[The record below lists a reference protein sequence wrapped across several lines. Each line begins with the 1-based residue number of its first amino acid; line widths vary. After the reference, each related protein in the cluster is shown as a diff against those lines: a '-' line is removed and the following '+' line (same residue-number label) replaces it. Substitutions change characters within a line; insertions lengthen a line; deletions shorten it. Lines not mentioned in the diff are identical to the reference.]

1 MRRLL
6 VLALAAGLAPAAFA
20 DGLPDGRGVAT
31 PSGSQ
36 FQSEITPV
44 GDADDYVFDGYR
56 AATLTASVSVSRKST
71 LAPVL
76 EVFRPDGTLVAEG
89 DGLVLKARPRSVSA
103 RFTLDATGRWKVRVR
118 GGDGGPTG
126 DYAVALKTSKPGRS
140 NESAA
145 RDENGQYRFRIPA
158 RGGARLSW
166 SLEAASAATF
176 NSLVDPRGIPVTVP
190 PPGAPVRG
198 LVLPDGLPMGEF
210 VLTFDAPANAGSI
223 LLMTFTAVPPKAK
236 PRKGRLSAIEPAI
249 VSDSIAPASGGAGTL
264 ITLRMLAAEDPA
276 APRGGAVG
284 LLLDDVPLEDVQL
297 LGDHTTVTG
306 RVPAGLAL
314 GRYDVV
320 ATSTSG
326 QPAVRADAF
335 EVVPPPTLL
344 AFDPPF
350 GSVLGGGE
358 ITLTGRDFRASMGLL
373 FDGTQQPVT
382 ATYADAATLRFPL
395 PTHGAGFVTVGVVDL
410 GSQLRSELSTGQFEF
425 VTTPVINRVSP
436 ALVPILG
443 GETVT
448 LDGLLFAP
456 DDHVFLE
463 TTTPGSFE
471 DVSATQ
477 TTFMS
482 GTRHRFVTPL
492 RPKGDYRVYVIDAAG
507 RPNPPKSRTIT
518 YFDFANVTAASG
530 FGTSLTD
537 SGDAV
542 TSALLDVDG
551 DGDLDL
557 ALARS
562 GGATAAATPQ
572 TRVFVNDGHGVFS
585 DATAAVMPPA
595 GADDWRAD
603 RIVAADI
610 DGDGRTDL
618 LLTTNSLTVPPA
630 DRSHTRLLM
639 NERRGGTAP
648 DAEDRV
654 LRDRTI
660 DLMAPVRT
668 MKRYGAFGGDNATYV
683 SDGWR
688 GLDVWVGDLD
698 ANGSGPPDIVL
709 THDELKDDDNPN
721 AEVFRS
727 GVYCGNYCAAPQGG
741 FAYAYTFYWGGSRAF
756 TWDKNARSG
765 LGRYKFDP
773 NYFPR
778 KSGPLV
784 PSTAP
789 GGIGFQACSPHYNSI
804 CKSTFTPFTGKRLAV
819 GDLDADGKLDVAV
832 VADHAIQRRFTVN
845 GPLTTISSLQV
856 ARQGFNAQD
865 GAKVTDVTAKLTALG
880 TDLTGDAVAIGR
892 TGYPDGNAFGTI
904 AIARA
909 SSSPGLRLLRFF
921 DNSGTLAVA
930 DVSAETLPAPVGADV
945 LQAGEIRFLDVDGD
959 GDQELV
965 LLAPAAPGGTQA
977 ALRILR
983 NGGSGA
989 AAGVFDRAWNELVAA
1004 AVLPGDPFEGSA
1016 LSIGDLTG
1024 DGLPE
1029 FTVSR
1034 ALPGQQPADTRILSI
1049 QR

>member
-6 VLALAAGLAPAAFA
+6 VFALAAGLAPAAFA
-20 DGLPDGRGVAT
+20 DGLPDGRGVAA

-36 FQSEITPV
+36 FRSEITPA

-56 AATLTASVSVSRKST
+56 GATLTASVSVSRKST

-76 EVFRPDGTLVAEG
+76 EVIRPDGTLVLES
-89 DGLVLKARPRSVSA
+89 DGLVLKTHPRSASA
-103 RFTLDATGRWKVRVR
+103 RFALDASGVWKVRVR
-118 GGDGGPTG
+118 GGDEGRIG
-126 DYAVALKTSKPGRS
+126 DYTVALKTSKLGRS
-140 NESAA
+140 NVPAV
-145 RDENGQYRFRIPA
+145 RDENGQFRFFLPA
-158 RGGARLSW
+158 RGGAKLSW

-176 NSLVDPRGIPVTVP
+176 NSLVDPRGNSVDVP
-190 PPGAPVRG
+190 PPGVAVRG
-198 LVLPDGLPMGEF
+198 LLLPGGLPVGEY
-210 VLTFDAPANAGSI
+210 VLTFDAPAEAGSV
-223 LLMTFTAVPPKAK
+223 LLLSSSVVPPKSK
-236 PRKGRLSAIEPAI
+236 SRKGRLSGIEPAF
-249 VSDSIAPASGGAGTL
+249 VNGSISPTSGGAGTL
-264 ITLRMLAAEDPA
+264 VTLTMLSPEDPE

-284 LLLDDVPLEDVQL
+284 LFLDDVALEDVQL

-306 RVPAGLAL
+306 RVPAGLAP
-314 GRYDVV
+314 GVYDVV

-326 QPAVRADAF
+326 QPAVRAEAF
-335 EVVPPPTLL
+335 EVVPPPLLL

-350 GSVLGGGE
+350 GPVLGGGE

-382 ATYADAATLRFPL
+382 ATYADATTLRFPL

-410 GSQLRSELSTGQFEF
+410 GSQLRSDLTTTAFEF

-477 TTFMS
+477 TTFVS
-482 GTRHRFVTPL
+482 ATRHRFVTPV
-492 RPKGDYRVYVIDAAG
+492 RPRGDYRVHVIDALG

-518 YFDFANVTAASG
+518 YFDFADVTAASG
-530 FGTSLTD
+530 IGTSLADT
-537 SGDAV
+537 GDAV

-562 GGATAAATPQ
+562 GGETAAATSQ
-572 TRVFVNDGHGVFS
+572 TRVLLNDGHGTFT
-585 DATAAVMPPA
+585 DATASVMPPA

-603 RIVAADI
+603 RIVATDV
-610 DGDGRTDL
+610 DGDARMDL
-618 LLTTNSLTVPPA
+618 VLTTNSLTIPSES
-630 DRSHTRLLM
+630 RSHTRLLM
-639 NERRGGTAP
+639 NERRGGTGL
-648 DAEDRV
+648 DADQRV
-654 LRDRTI
+654 LRDRTA
-660 DLMAPVRT
+660 DLMPPVRT
-668 MKRYGAFGGDNATYV
+668 MRRYGAFGGDNSEYV
-683 SDGWR
+683 SDDWR

-709 THDELKDDDNPN
+709 THDEVKNDDNPN
-721 AEVFRS
+721 AEVFNS
-727 GVYCGNYCAAPQGG
+727 GVYCGNYCAVPQGG

-756 TWDKNARSG
+756 TWDKNARAG

-773 NYFPR
+773 NWFPR
-778 KSGPLV
+778 RSGPV
-784 PSTAP
+784 VASTLP
-789 GGIGFQACSPHYNSI
+789 GGIAIPACSPHYNSI
-804 CKSTFTPFTGKRLAV
+804 CKSSFTPFTGKRLAV
-819 GDLDADGKLDVAV
+819 GDLDADGKPDVAV
-832 VADHAIQRRFTVN
+832 VADHVIQRRFTVN

-856 ARQGFNAQD
+856 ARQGFNPQD

-880 TDLTGDAVAIGR
+880 LDLAGDALAIGH
-892 TGYPDGNAFGTI
+892 PDGNAFGTI
-904 AIARA
+904 ALARA

-921 DNSGTLAVA
+921 DDAGTLAVA
-930 DVSAETLPAPVGADV
+930 DVSAATLPAPVGADS
-945 LQAGEIRFLDVDGD
+945 LQAGEVRFLDIDGD

-989 AAGVFDRAWNELVAA
+989 AAGVFDRAWNELVEA
-1004 AVLPGDPFEGSA
+1004 AVLPGDRFEGAS

-1034 ALPGQQPADTRILSI
+1034 APPGGQAADTRILSI